1 MKFYVAPM
9 EGITGYIFRNA
20 LAKYFKEGIDK
31 FYTPFLVPCEKR
43 ALSAKE
49 KGEVLPSNNAG
60 LNVVPQILTID
71 SGDFTRLKKELREL
85 GYTEVNLNLGCP
97 SRTVASKGRGAGALS
112 DVNALDRLLDGIFA
126 DGDRDI
132 SVKTRIGIDDPA
144 EFAAIMDVYRKYPI
158 KELIVHPRTLHE
170 QYGGKPHVDVFARE
184 ALGKFVIS
192 KEADGSASVVD
203 EASVAGTNLVADAA
217 FETKICYNGDICSVK
232 DYEELVAK
240 VANSGNADA
249 VNSGCAVAEN
259 SGNADAV
266 NSGLEAVMIG
276 RGILRNPGL
285 IREITTGVV
294 ATNEEIGAFLDE
306 LLCDYSAVF
315 SGERPVLFK
324 MKEIWSYLR
333 TRYPECE
340 KEIKKLIKCK
350 SIAEYKVMQKVILR
364 TYVN

>member
-20 LAKYFKEGIDK
+20 LASCFKEGIDK

-49 KGEVLPSNNAG
+49 KGEVLPSNNSG

-71 SGDFTRLKKELREL
+71 ANDFTRLKSELREL

-112 DVNALDRLLDGIFA
+112 DVDALDRLLDGIFA
-126 DGDRDI
+126 KDDREI
-132 SVKTRIGIDDPA
+132 SVKTRIGIDNPD
-144 EFAAIMDVYRKYPI
+144 EFSAIMDVYRKYPI

-170 QYGGKPHVDVFARE
+170 QYGGKPHVDVF
-184 ALGKFVIS
+184 V
-192 KEADGSASVVD
+192 KEVLFGRDLFD
-203 EASVAGTNLVADAA
+203 
-217 FETKICYNGDICSVK
+217 TKVCYNGDICSLK
-232 DYEELVAK
+232 DYEELISVADK
-240 VANSGNADA
+240 
-249 VNSGCAVAEN
+249 
-259 SGNADAV
+259 
-266 NSGLEAVMIG
+266 GLEAVMIG
-276 RGILRNPGL
+276 RGMLRNPGL
-285 IREITTGVV
+285 IREITTGVA

-306 LLCDYSAVF
+306 LLCNYSEVF

-333 TRYPECE
+333 SRYPESE
-340 KEIKKLIKCK
+340 KEIKKLIKCR
-350 SIAEYKVMQKVILR
+350 SIAEYKVMQNIILKSIK
-364 TYVN
+364 

>member
-49 KGEVLPSNNAG
+49 KGEVLPFNNAG

-249 VNSGCAVAEN
+249 L
-259 SGNADAV
+259 

-350 SIAEYKVMQKVILR
+350 SIAEYKVMQNVILQ

>member
-1 MKFYVAPM
+1 MKIYVAPM

-20 LAKYFKEGIDK
+20 LSQIFKEGIDK

-184 ALGKFVIS
+184 ALGKIVIS

-249 VNSGCAVAEN
+249 VNSG
-259 SGNADAV
+259 
-266 NSGLEAVMIG
+266 LEAVMIG

-294 ATNEEIGAFLDE
+294 ARNEEIGAFLDE
-306 LLCDYSAVF
+306 LLRDYSAVF

-350 SIAEYKVMQKVILR
+350 SIAEYEVMQNVILR